1 MLWNWLAILY
11 QWKSVCLNKNNPTKK
26 QSQTAPLDSR
36 PLPSFHLLWNLP
48 LSKTSLCSRCLFSF
62 LQLLSCLAVSWTNA
76 RQWGSLT
83 REQPGSTDKWARLC
97 KEKGKEKRNKDCQH
111 CHWKKKRALT
121 SEQPSQLPGQMS
133 SALQR
138 ERKKNG
144 KYEELGPE
152 EQPSIKEFP
161 QFSFLSRS
169 LVVKICATNAPWP
182 IALWQHFWVSKSL
195 EWSPVFK
202 NPKLQKNPRN
212 PKT

>member
-1 MLWNWLAILY
+1 MLWNRLAILY
-11 QWKSVCLNKNNPTKK
+11 QWKSVCLNKNNPTQK
-26 QSQTAPLDSR
+26 QSKTAPLDSR
-36 PLPSFHLLWNLP
+36 PLPSFHLLRNLP
-48 LSKTSLCSRCLFSF
+48 LSSTSLCSSCLFSF

-138 ERKKNG
+138 ERKKEWKIWG
-144 KYEELGPE
+144 ARTREAVKHKRIS
-152 EQPSIKEFP
+152 SI
-161 QFSFLSRS
+161 FLPLS
-169 LVVKICATNAPWP
+169 LPCRQNLSDKC
-182 IALWQHFWVSKSL
+182 SL
-195 EWSPVFK
+195 THCGDH
-202 NPKLQKNPRN
+202 RH
-212 PKT
+212 